1 MKLTR
6 LLMPVLVLT
15 ASLASAES
23 LNMNTGDPAAGN
35 SDVPTRGMHMS
46 QVEARF
52 GAPATRHAA
61 VGKPPI
67 TRWDYPGFSV
77 FFEYDHVIHAVTA
90 RPAPQPE
97 PATPP

>member
-6 LLMPVLVLT
+6 LLIPVLALA

-23 LNMNTGDPAAGN
+23 LNTTTGDPAADAGAK
-35 SDVPTRGMHMS
+35 PARGMHMS

-52 GAPATRHAA
+52 GAPVTKHAA

-67 TRWDYPGFSV
+67 TRWDYAAFSV

-90 RPAPQPE
+90 PS
-97 PATPP
+97 ATPPAPAQTP